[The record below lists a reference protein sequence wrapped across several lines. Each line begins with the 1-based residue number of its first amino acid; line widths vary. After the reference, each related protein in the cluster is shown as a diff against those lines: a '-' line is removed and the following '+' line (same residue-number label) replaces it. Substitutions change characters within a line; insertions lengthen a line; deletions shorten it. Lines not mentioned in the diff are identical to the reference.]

1 MSQDPSPGLWDNYQ
15 SPNCLSS
22 CCRQGP
28 SLLKHSAINCC
39 IPWHANPISGSK
51 GHGWETHGVVGGP
64 TDKNLSL
71 HPGATA
77 TQPLSSFGKTLQQQ
91 DFYHVKFAGSLS
103 QMKARQKGCIH
114 KTNCKE
120 KLSQLPAEARR
131 ASHWKPLSTWR
142 NGQNQTVGPSW
153 DCFPRKN
160 CHGEGKDE
168 E

>member
-22 CCRQGP
+22 RCRQGH

-39 IPWHANPISGSK
+39 IPWHANPISGSQ
-51 GHGWETHGVVGGP
+51 GRGWETHGVVGGP

-77 TQPLSSFGKTLQQQ
+77 TQPLSAFGKTLQQQ
-91 DFYHVKFAGSLS
+91 DFYHVKFVGSLS

-131 ASHWKPLSTWR
+131 ASHWETSQYMEEWTKPDCGPQLGLLPKEKLSW
-142 NGQNQTVGPSW
+142 G
-153 DCFPRKN
+153 
-160 CHGEGKDE
+160 GEG
-168 E
+168 